1 MSKRILIVDDEKN
14 IRMTLKHCLV
24 DQNYDID
31 MAVNGDEALDLLENS
46 TFDLVL
52 LDIKMPGLDGMK
64 VLEHLRNN
72 GNDVTVIMMTA
83 YGTVENAVEAMK
95 MGAVDFIS
103 KPFTPDEIRN
113 IVINI
118 LNRSELKQTDLSTFK
133 DYIEFSKKCILAKDY
148 VSAEIYLKKAIDKNI
163 DAPEPHNLMG
173 VISELRNDL
182 HNAQIHYRAALS
194 LDPTY
199 HAADVNLQRTVQYKY
214 DKAGITLGDD

>member
-24 DQNYDID
+24 DQNYDIEV
-31 MAVNGDEALDLLENS
+31 AVNGDEALNSLETS

-64 VLEHLRNN
+64 VLEHIRRSSNAVN
-72 GNDVTVIMMTA
+72 VIMMTA

-118 LNRSELKQTDLSTFK
+118 LNRAELKQSDLSTFE
-133 DYIEFSKKCILAKDY
+133 DYIEYAKKCILANDY
-148 VSAEIYLKKAIDKNI
+148 VLAEDYLKKAIDKNI

-182 HNAQIHYRAALS
+182 HHAQIHYRAALS

-199 HAADVNLQRTVQYKY
+199 HPADVNLQRTVQFKY
-214 DKAGITLGDD
+214 DRSGITMGDD